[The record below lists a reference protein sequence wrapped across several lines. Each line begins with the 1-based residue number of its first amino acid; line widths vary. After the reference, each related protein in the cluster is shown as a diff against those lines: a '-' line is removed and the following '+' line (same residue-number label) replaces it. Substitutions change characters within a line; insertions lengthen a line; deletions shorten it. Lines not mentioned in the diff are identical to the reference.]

1 MKLSD
6 FSIKRSVTTAMII
19 LMVLLIGSVAL
30 SRLSLDLFPDITFPG
45 AAVITNYEGVGSEEM
60 ENLITKQIESSVAT
74 VEGVKSIRST
84 SSMGS
89 STVVIEFNWGRDM
102 DFAVQ
107 DLREQVNLISDAVL
121 PEEAEEP
128 LIFKFDPSMMPIMN
142 YGVSAEGLEIDEIK
156 KEVEDE
162 LAPRLER
169 IAGVAQVNMRGG
181 LEREI
186 IVSVKR
192 DRLNHYNLDFNTITN
207 IVRSENVNVSAGD
220 VQQGDTEF
228 LVRTVGK
235 FSNLDEIR
243 NINIPVGN
251 GQIKL
256 SDVAE
261 VRDGFADLSTISRT
275 NGSRSLALSIQKQTD
290 ANTVE
295 VASSVRQEMD
305 RIRSEYPNYSFDI
318 AMDQSEFIEESIASV
333 SQNAILGGLLAVIIL
348 FLFLRNVRSTLIIAT
363 AMPISII
370 GTFILMYFADVNLN
384 VISLGGLALGVGML
398 VDNAVVV
405 LENIYRYRSL
415 GEGKIEAAREG
426 SSEVGMAIVA
436 STITTVVVFLPI
448 VFVEGMAGQLFQD
461 LALTVAF
468 SLIASLMVALTLI
481 PMLSSKILKIKE
493 KELKRNNKEGRIK
506 KIYKSALSRVLKH
519 RWVVVVLLVAMLG
532 GSFAL
537 LPHIGFEFMPSTD
550 QGALSVDYELPVGT
564 SLDRSNEVSAEIESI
579 LMDIEEVE
587 TVIATVGSGGR
598 MSSSSS
604 SHIGNMNVQ
613 LVDLAE
619 RDRSTSEIMEAVRS
633 KINIPDVEVNLS
645 AQSGPGGGGGGGG
658 SPVNVKLRGDDL
670 EVLERE
676 SAKAIESIEDIEGLR
691 EIEDSFTEGQP
702 EYQIKVNRSI
712 ASRFGLNVSQIANTV
727 RTAIRG
733 STATRYEVAGDEYDI
748 RIRLEEDQIENMGQ
762 VPELNIK
769 TASGQMISLSRVAD
783 LEITEG
789 PVEILRQD
797 QERYSEITADIH
809 GVDLGTVMGKIQD
822 RLSEQEL
829 PEGYEFSY
837 EGEYQD
843 MQESFSSLGMAFGLA
858 VILIYM
864 VMASQFESLVHPFTI
879 MFTIPLAVIGVI
891 FGMYIT
897 DSIISVASL
906 LGLITLAGIVVN
918 NAIVM
923 VDYINQLRRKGTE
936 KLEAIITAGS
946 VRLRPIMM
954 TALTTILGLLPIALG
969 IGEGSESTQP
979 MGIVIVSGLTFAT
992 FLTLFVIPIFYSLIT
1007 DLRSYTI
1014 SKIKG
1019 ISREEAEKHI

>member
-19 LMVLLIGSVAL
+19 LMVLLIGVVAL

-45 AAVITNYEGVGSEEM
+45 AAIITTYEGVGSEEV

-74 VEGVKSIRST
+74 VEGVKGINST

-89 STVVIEFNWGRDM
+89 STVIVEFNWGRDM

-107 DLREQVNLISDAVL
+107 DLREQVDLISSSALPSDADA
-121 PEEAEEP
+121 PM
-128 LIFKFDPSMMPIMN
+128 IFKFDPSMMPIMN
-142 YGVSAEGLEIDEIK
+142 YGVSAEGLEIDEL
-156 KEVEDE
+156 KEEVDNE
-162 LAPRLER
+162 LIPRLER
-169 IAGVAQVNMRGG
+169 ISGVAQVNMQGG

-192 DRLNHYNLDFNTITN
+192 DKLNHYNLDYNTITN
-207 IVRSENVNVSAGD
+207 IVRAENVNVSAGD
-220 VQQGDTEF
+220 VLQGDTEF

-261 VRDGFADLSTISRT
+261 VRDGFADLSSLART
-275 NGSRSLALSIQKQTD
+275 NGERSLSLSIQKQTD

-295 VASSVRQEMD
+295 VAASVREEID
-305 RIRSEYPNYSFDI
+305 RISRDYPNYSFSI
-318 AMDQSEFIEESIASV
+318 AMDQSEFIEDSIASV
-333 SQNAILGGLLAVIIL
+333 SQNAVVGGLLAVIIL
-348 FLFLRNVRSTLIIAT
+348 FLFLRNIRSTIIIAT

-405 LENIYRYRSL
+405 LENIYRYRSI

-426 SSEVGMAIVA
+426 SSEVGMAIAA

-448 VFVEGMAGQLFQD
+448 VFVEGMAGQLFKD

-468 SLIASLMVALTLI
+468 SLIASLLVALTLI
-481 PMLSSKILKIKE
+481 PMLASKILKVKQE
-493 KELKRNNKEGRIK
+493 ELDRSKKEGRIK
-506 KIYKSALSRVLKH
+506 KIYKGLLTRALKH
-519 RWVVVVLLVAMLG
+519 RWVFVVLLILMLA

-537 LPHIGFEFMPSTD
+537 LPQIGFEFMPSTD
-550 QGALSVDYELPVGT
+550 QGAFSVNYELPVGK
-564 SLDRSNEVSAEIESI
+564 SLNRSNQVSTEIEST
-579 LMDIEEVE
+579 LMNIKEVK

-598 MSSSSS
+598 MSSNTS
-604 SHIGNMNVQ
+604 SHIGNINVQ

-619 RDRSTSEIMEAVRS
+619 RNRSTNEIMESVRQQV
-633 KINIPDVEVNLS
+633 KVPDVDISVEE
-645 AQSGPGGGGGGGG
+645 QSGAGGAGGGA
-658 SPVNVKLRGDDL
+658 PVNVKLRGDDL
-670 EVLERE
+670 EILEE
-676 SAKAIESIEDIEGLR
+676 QTLKATSAIKDIEGLR
-691 EIEDSFTEGQP
+691 EIEDSFSEGQP
-702 EYQIKVNRSI
+702 EYQVKVNRSI
-712 ASRFGLNVSQIANTV
+712 ASRFGLSASQVANTV
-727 RTAIRG
+727 RTAISG
-733 STATRYEVAGDEYDI
+733 TTATRYEIEGDEYNI
-748 RIRLEEDQIENMGQ
+748 RVRLEEDQIETMTQ
-762 VPELNIK
+762 VPELNIQ
-769 TASGQMISLSRVAD
+769 TPSGEMVPLNRIAE

-789 PVEILRQD
+789 PVEILRKD

-809 GVDLGTVMGKIQD
+809 GVDLGTVMGQIQS
-822 RLSEQEL
+822 RLSEIEL
-829 PEGYEFSY
+829 PAGYRFSY
-837 EGEYQD
+837 EGEFQD
-843 MQESFSSLGMAFGLA
+843 MQESFSSLGMAFALA
-858 VILIYM
+858 IVLIYM
-864 VMASQFESLVHPFTI
+864 VMASQFESLIHPFTI

-891 FGMYIT
+891 LGMYIT
-897 DSIISVASL
+897 NSIISVASV

-936 KLEAIITAGS
+936 KIEAIITAGS

-1007 DLRSYTI
+1007 DLRAVII

-1019 ISREEAEKHI
+1019 IPKEEAEKHI

>member
-45 AAVITNYEGVGSEEM
+45 AAVITNYEGVGSEEI

-107 DLREQVNLISDAVL
+107 DLREQVNLISDSVL

-192 DRLNHYNLDFNTITN
+192 DKLNHYNLDYNTITN

-261 VRDGFADLSTISRT
+261 VKDGFADLSTISRT

-295 VASSVRQEMD
+295 VAKSVRQEMD
-305 RIRSEYPNYSFDI
+305 KIRKEYPNYSFDI

-370 GTFILMYFADVNLN
+370 GTFILMYFAGVNLN

-426 SSEVGMAIVA
+426 ASEVGMAIVA

-481 PMLSSKILKIKE
+481 PMLSSKILKVTE
-493 KELKRNNKEGRIK
+493 KELKRNKKEGRIK
-506 KIYKSALSRVLKH
+506 RIYKAALSRVLKH
-519 RWVVVVLLVAMLG
+519 RWVVVVLLVIMLG

-550 QGALSVDYELPVGT
+550 QGAFSVDYELPVGT
-564 SLDRSNEVSAEIESI
+564 SLERSNEVSAEIESI
-579 LMDIEEVE
+579 LMNIEEVE

-598 MSSSSS
+598 MSSASS

-619 RDRSTSEIMEAVRS
+619 RDRSTNEIMEAVRS

-645 AQSGPGGGGGGGG
+645 EQSGPGSGGGGGG

-676 SAKAIESIEDIEGLR
+676 SGKAIEAIKDIEGLR

-733 STATRYEVAGDEYDI
+733 STATRYEVSGDEYDI
-748 RIRLEEDQIENMGQ
+748 RIRLEEDQIEKMGQ

-789 PVEILRQD
+789 PVEILRKD

-809 GVDLGTVMGKIQD
+809 GVDLGTVMGKIRS

-923 VDYINQLRRKGTE
+923 VDYINQLRRRGTE
-936 KLEAIITAGS
+936 KVEAIITAGS

-1019 ISREEAEKHI
+1019 ISKEEAEKHI

>member
-45 AAVITNYEGVGSEEM
+45 AAIITTYEGVGSEEI

-74 VEGVKSIRST
+74 VEGVEGITST

-89 STVVIEFNWGRDM
+89 STVVVEFNWGRDM

-107 DLREQVNLISDAVL
+107 DLREQVDLISSMSL
-121 PEEAEEP
+121 PENADSP
-128 LIFKFDPSMMPIMN
+128 MIFKFDPSMIPIMN
-142 YGVSAEGLEIDEIK
+142 YGVSAQGLEIDEL
-156 KEVEDE
+156 KEEVDDE
-162 LAPRLER
+162 LIPRLER
-169 IAGVAQVNMRGG
+169 ISGVAQVNMQGG
-181 LEREI
+181 LTREI
-186 IVSVKR
+186 IVSLKR
-192 DRLNHYNLDFNTITN
+192 DRLNHYNLDFDTITN
-207 IVRSENVNVSAGD
+207 IVRAENVNVSAGD
-220 VQQGDTEF
+220 VLQGDKEF

-243 NINIPVGN
+243 NINVPVGN

-261 VRDGFADLSTISRT
+261 VRDGFADLTTLSRT
-275 NGSRSLALSIQKQTD
+275 NGERSLSLSIQKQTD

-295 VASSVRQEMD
+295 VASAVREEIDQ
-305 RIRSEYPNYSFDI
+305 IRNDYPNYSFSI
-318 AMDQSEFIEESIASV
+318 AMDQSEFIENSIASV
-333 SQNAILGGLLAVIIL
+333 SQNAVLGGLLAVIIL
-348 FLFLRNVRSTLIIAT
+348 FLFLRNIRSTIIIAT

-370 GTFILMYFADVNLN
+370 GTFILMYFAGVNLN

-398 VDNAVVV
+398 VDNGVVV
-405 LENIYRYRSL
+405 LENIYRYRSM

-426 SSEVGMAIVA
+426 ASEVGMAIAA
-436 STITTVVVFLPI
+436 STVTTVVVFLPI
-448 VFVEGMAGQLFQD
+448 VFVEGMAGQLFKD

-481 PMLSSKILKIKE
+481 PMLASKILKVKP
-493 KELKRNNKEGRIK
+493 KELDKNNKEGRIK
-506 KIYKSALSRVLKH
+506 RIYRGALSRALKH
-519 RWVVVVLLVAMLG
+519 RWVFVLLLVILLV

-537 LPHIGFEFMPSTD
+537 APQLGFEFMPSTD
-550 QGALSVDYELPVGT
+550 RGAFSVSYELPVGT
-564 SLDRSNEVSAEIESI
+564 ALSRSNEVSTEIESA
-579 LMDIEEVE
+579 LMNIEEVK
-587 TVIATVGSGGR
+587 TIIATVGSGSQR
-598 MSSSSS
+598 MSTSTS
-604 SHIGNMNVQ
+604 SHLGNISVD

-619 RDRSTSEIMEAVRS
+619 RDRSTAEVMEEIRQS
-633 KINIPDVEVNLS
+633 INIPDVDLS
-645 AQSGPGGGGGGGG
+645 VEEQQGMSGGGA
-658 SPVNVKLRGDDL
+658 PVNVKLLGDDL
-670 EVLERE
+670 DILERE
-676 SAKAIESIEDIEGLR
+676 SAKAVAAIEDIEGLR
-691 EIEDSFTEGQP
+691 EIEDSFSEGQP

-727 RTAIRG
+727 RTAING

-748 RIRLEEDQIENMGQ
+748 RVRLEEDQIEQMSQ
-762 VPELNIK
+762 VPELNIQ
-769 TASGQMISLSRVAD
+769 TAAGQMIPLSRIAS

-789 PVEILRQD
+789 PVEILRKD
-797 QERYSEITADIH
+797 QERHSEITADIH
-809 GVDLGTVMGKIQD
+809 GVDLATVMDQIQS
-822 RLSEQEL
+822 RLSEVEL
-829 PEGYEFSY
+829 PDGYRFSY
-837 EGEYQD
+837 EGEFAD

-858 VILIYM
+858 IILIYM

-891 FGMYIT
+891 FGMYLT
-897 DSIISVASL
+897 NSIVSVASI

-936 KLEAIITAGS
+936 KIEAIITAGT

-954 TALTTILGLLPIALG
+954 TALTTILGLLPIAMG

-992 FLTLFVIPIFYSLIT
+992 FLTLFVIPIFYSLVT
-1007 DLRSYTI
+1007 DLRAVVVAKVKGV
-1014 SKIKG
+1014 SK
-1019 ISREEAEKHI
+1019 EEASKLI

>member
-1 MKLSD
+1 
-6 FSIKRSVTTAMII
+6 MII

-45 AAVITNYEGVGSEEM
+45 AAIVTTYEGVGSEEI
-60 ENLITKQIESSVAT
+60 ENLITKEIESSVAT
-74 VEGVKSIRST
+74 VEGVKSITST
-84 SSMGS
+84 SSRGS
-89 STVVIEFNWGRDM
+89 STVVVEFNWGRDM

-107 DLREQVNLISDAVL
+107 DLREQVDLVNSMTL
-121 PEEAEEP
+121 PENADSP
-128 LIFKFDPSMMPIMN
+128 MIFKFDPSMMPIMN
-142 YGVSAEGLEIDEIK
+142 YGVSAQGLEIDELK

-162 LAPRLER
+162 LIPRLER
-169 IAGVAQVNMRGG
+169 ISGVAQVNMQGG
-181 LEREI
+181 LTREI
-186 IVSVKR
+186 IVALKR
-192 DRLNHYNLDFNTITN
+192 DKLSHYNLDFNTITN
-207 IVRSENVNVSAGD
+207 IVRAENINVSAGD
-220 VQQGDTEF
+220 VLRGDKEF

-261 VRDGFADLSTISRT
+261 VRDGFADLKTLSRT
-275 NGSRSLALSIQKQTD
+275 NGKRSLSLAIQKQTD

-295 VASSVRQEMD
+295 VAGAVRAEIDQIQND
-305 RIRSEYPNYSFDI
+305 YPNYSFSI
-318 AMDQSEFIEESIASV
+318 AMDQSEFIEKSIASV

-348 FLFLRNVRSTLIIAT
+348 FLFLRNIRSTIIIAT
-363 AMPISII
+363 VMPISII

-405 LENIYRYRSL
+405 LENIYRYRSM

-426 SSEVGMAIVA
+426 ASEVGMAIAA
-436 STITTVVVFLPI
+436 STVTTVVVFLPI
-448 VFVEGMAGQLFQD
+448 VFVEGMAGQLFKD

-481 PMLSSKILKIKE
+481 PMLASKILKVTQ
-493 KELKRNNKEGRIK
+493 KELDRTEKEGRIRI
-506 KIYKSALSRVLKH
+506 IYRKALSRVLKH
-519 RWVVVVLLVAMLG
+519 RWVVIILLVIMLI
-532 GSFAL
+532 GSLAL
-537 LPHIGFEFMPSTD
+537 IPQIGFEFMPSTD
-550 QGALSVDYELPVGT
+550 QGAFSVSYELPVGT
-564 SLDRSNEVSAEIESI
+564 ALSRSNEVSTEIESV
-579 LMDIEEVE
+579 LMNIEEVK
-587 TVIATVGSGGR
+587 TIIATVGSGSQR
-598 MSSSSS
+598 MSTSTS
-604 SHIGNMNVQ
+604 SHLGNISVD

-619 RDRSTSEIMEAVRS
+619 RDRSTAEVMEEIRQS
-633 KINIPDVEVNLS
+633 INLPDVDLS
-645 AQSGPGGGGGGGG
+645 VEEQQGFSGGGA
-658 SPVNVKLRGDDL
+658 PVNVKLFGDDL
-670 EVLERE
+670 DVLEQE
-676 SAKAIESIEDIEGLR
+676 TAKATAAIEDIEGLR
-691 EIEDSFTEGQP
+691 EIDNSLSEGQP

-727 RTAIRG
+727 RTAING
-733 STATRYEVAGDEYDI
+733 NTSTRYEVAGDEYDI
-748 RIRLEEDQIENMGQ
+748 RVRLQEDQIEQMSQ
-762 VPELNIK
+762 VPELNIQI
-769 TASGQMISLSRVAD
+769 ASGEMIPLSRVAS

-789 PVEILRQD
+789 PVEILRKD
-797 QERYSEITADIH
+797 QERHSEITADIH
-809 GVDLGTVMGKIQD
+809 GVDLGTVMDQIQS
-822 RLSEQEL
+822 RLSELEL
-829 PEGYEFSY
+829 PDGYRFSY
-837 EGEYQD
+837 EGEFAD

-897 DSIISVASL
+897 NSIVSVASI

-923 VDYINQLRRKGTE
+923 VDYINQLRRRGTE
-936 KLEAIITAGS
+936 RIEAIITAGT

-954 TALTTILGLLPIALG
+954 TALTTILGLLPIAMG

-992 FLTLFVIPIFYSLIT
+992 FLTLFVIPIFYSLVT
-1007 DLRSYTI
+1007 DLRTI
-1014 SKIKG
+1014 VVAKVKG
-1019 ISREEAEKHI
+1019 ITKEEASKLI

>member
-45 AAVITNYEGVGSEEM
+45 AAIVTTYEGVGSEEI
-60 ENLITKQIESSVAT
+60 ENLITKEIESSVAT
-74 VEGVKSIRST
+74 VEGVKSITST
-84 SSMGS
+84 SSRGS
-89 STVVIEFNWGRDM
+89 STVVVEFNWGRDM

-107 DLREQVNLISDAVL
+107 DLREQVDLVNSMTL
-121 PEEAEEP
+121 PEDADSP
-128 LIFKFDPSMMPIMN
+128 MIFKFDPAMIPIMV
-142 YGVSAEGLEIDEIK
+142 YGVSAQGLEIDELK
-156 KEVEDE
+156 EEVEDE
-162 LAPRLER
+162 LIPRLER
-169 IAGVAQVNMRGG
+169 ISGVAQVNMQGG
-181 LEREI
+181 LTREI
-186 IVSVKR
+186 IVALKR
-192 DRLNHYNLDFNTITN
+192 DKLSHYNLDFNTITN
-207 IVRSENVNVSAGD
+207 IVRAENINVSAGD
-220 VQQGDTEF
+220 VLRGDKEF

-261 VRDGFADLSTISRT
+261 VRDGFADLKTLSRT
-275 NGSRSLALSIQKQTD
+275 NGKRSLSLAIQKQTD

-295 VASSVRQEMD
+295 VAGAVRAEIDQIQND
-305 RIRSEYPNYSFDI
+305 YPNYSFSI
-318 AMDQSEFIEESIASV
+318 AMDQSEFIEKSIASV

-348 FLFLRNVRSTLIIAT
+348 FLFLRNIRSTIIIAT

-398 VDNAVVV
+398 VDNGVVV
-405 LENIYRYRSL
+405 LENIYRYRSM

-426 SSEVGMAIVA
+426 SSEVGMAIAA
-436 STITTVVVFLPI
+436 STVTTVVVFLPI
-448 VFVEGMAGQLFQD
+448 VFVEGMAGQLFRD

-481 PMLSSKILKIKE
+481 PMLASKILKIKP
-493 KELKRNNKEGRIK
+493 KELARNKKEGRIK
-506 KIYKSALSRVLKH
+506 QIYRKALTKSLKH
-519 RWVVVVLLVAMLG
+519 RWVFVVLLVVLLV

-537 LPHIGFEFMPSTD
+537 VPQIGFEFMPSTD
-550 QGALSVDYELPVGT
+550 QGSFSVSYELPVGT
-564 SLDRSNEVSAEIESI
+564 ALSRSNEVSTEIESV
-579 LMDIEEVE
+579 LTNIEEVE
-587 TVIATVGSGGR
+587 TVIATVGSGGQM
-598 MSSSSS
+598 MSTSTS
-604 SHIGNMNVQ
+604 SHLGTISVQ

-619 RDRSTSEIMEAVRS
+619 RDRSTAEVMEEIRQS
-633 KINIPDVEVNLS
+633 INLPDVDLS
-645 AQSGPGGGGGGGG
+645 VEEQQGFSGGGA
-658 SPVNVKLRGDDL
+658 PVNVKLFGDDL
-670 EVLERE
+670 DVLEQE
-676 SAKAIESIEDIEGLR
+676 TAKATAAIEDIEGLR
-691 EIEDSFTEGQP
+691 EIDNSLSEGQP

-727 RTAIRG
+727 RTAING
-733 STATRYEVAGDEYDI
+733 NTSTRYEVAGDEYDI
-748 RIRLEEDQIENMGQ
+748 RVRLQEDQIEQMSQ
-762 VPELNIK
+762 VPELNIQI
-769 TASGQMISLSRVAD
+769 ASGEMIPLSRVAS

-789 PVEILRQD
+789 PVEILRKD
-797 QERYSEITADIH
+797 QERHSEITADIH
-809 GVDLGTVMGKIQD
+809 GVDLGTVMEQIQS
-822 RLSEQEL
+822 RLSELEL
-829 PEGYEFSY
+829 PDGYRFSY
-837 EGEYQD
+837 EGEFAD

-858 VILIYM
+858 IILIYM

-891 FGMYIT
+891 FGMYLT
-897 DSIISVASL
+897 NSIVSVASI

-923 VDYINQLRRKGTE
+923 VDYINQLRRSGTE
-936 KLEAIITAGS
+936 KIEAIITAGT

-954 TALTTILGLLPIALG
+954 TALTTILGLLPIAMG

-992 FLTLFVIPIFYSLIT
+992 FLTLFVIPIFYFLVT
-1007 DLRSYTI
+1007 DLRTI
-1014 SKIKG
+1014 VVAKVKG
-1019 ISREEAEKHI
+1019 ITKEEASKLI